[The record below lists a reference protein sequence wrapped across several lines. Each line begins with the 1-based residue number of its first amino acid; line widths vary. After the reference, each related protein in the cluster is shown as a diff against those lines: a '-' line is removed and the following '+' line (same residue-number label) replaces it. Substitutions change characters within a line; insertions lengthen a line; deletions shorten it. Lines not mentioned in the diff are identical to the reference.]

1 MAHSALH
8 FSAGLVTGM
17 AVLVPAVF
25 EAFRS
30 GASLS
35 RAVRRWV
42 AVSWVLGLFAIVP
55 SLLHHIGVP
64 PVVCNGWWMNVFF
77 LHPLI
82 NSLSRG
88 GDLVGGATLV
98 ACFTVQYAAVLAAI
112 ARISRRE
119 GNYTLS

>member
-17 AVLVPAVF
+17 AVLAPAAL

-30 GASLS
+30 GSGLY

-42 AVSWVLGLFAIVP
+42 AVSWALGVFAIVP

-77 LHPLI
+77 LHSLI
-82 NSLSRG
+82 NGLSQG
-88 GDLVGGATLV
+88 GDLVGAATLV
-98 ACFTVQYAAVLAAI
+98 ACFTAQYAAVLAVI
-112 ARISRRE
+112 ARLSRRE
-119 GNYTLS
+119 GDRLMS